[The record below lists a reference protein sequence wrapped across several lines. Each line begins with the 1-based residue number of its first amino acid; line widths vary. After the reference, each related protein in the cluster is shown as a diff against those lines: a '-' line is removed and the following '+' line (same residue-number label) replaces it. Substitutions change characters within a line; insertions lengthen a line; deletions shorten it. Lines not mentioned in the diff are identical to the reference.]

1 MDFQREKIDV
11 ICQHTKDQ
19 RIIPMRIR
27 LTDEDGVIQ
36 TYNIKSY
43 KDVTTHGSYLM
54 PNGIRGSNYIWTFEC
69 KILVMDLLRPIKLYL
84 VQMTLQALGTQSDIP
99 PISIFRQSQ
108 GLYFMNFNGLRL
120 HREKRQDRK

>member
-11 ICQHTKDQ
+11 ICQHTKDR

-27 LTDEDGVIQ
+27 LSDEDGVVQ

-43 KDVTTHGSYLM
+43 KDVTTHGSYVM

-69 KILVMDLLRPIKLYL
+69 KILVIDTLRRIKLFYHSADN
-84 VQMTLQALGTQSDIP
+84 VWTI
-99 PISIFRQSQ
+99 
-108 GLYFMNFNGLRL
+108 
-120 HREKRQDRK
+120 EK

>member
-11 ICQHTKDQ
+11 ICQHTKDR

-43 KDVTTHGSYLM
+43 KDVTTHGSYVM
-54 PNGIRGSNYIWTFEC
+54 PNGIRGSLFYDSYGLSGNF
-69 KILVMDLLRPIKLYL
+69 LFRN
-84 VQMTLQALGTQSDIP
+84 
-99 PISIFRQSQ
+99 IF
-108 GLYFMNFNGLRL
+108 L
-120 HREKRQDRK
+120 